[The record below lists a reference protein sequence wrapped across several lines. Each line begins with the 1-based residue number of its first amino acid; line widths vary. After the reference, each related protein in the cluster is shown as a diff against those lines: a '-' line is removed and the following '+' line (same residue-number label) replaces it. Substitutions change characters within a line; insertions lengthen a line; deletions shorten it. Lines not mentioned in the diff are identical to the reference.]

1 VEFAMKRTFL
11 AINFPKELKERLVK
25 LQKEL
30 SQYLPNV
37 RWVAADNL
45 HLTLVF
51 LGAINDLERNKVG
64 QVTQE
69 VLKDTEPF
77 LLQVKGLGVFPEP
90 KRVKV
95 LWAGV
100 FGNSALKLLNHL
112 LFRKLTQ
119 AGFKV
124 DEREFTAHIT
134 LGRMKAKPNREII
147 SFLLDKYKE
156 VRFGAFEVFSVE
168 IMESQLQRSGP
179 IYKVVEKIELKRFK
193 N

>member
-1 VEFAMKRTFL
+1 MKRTFL

-30 SQYLPNV
+30 SQYIPNV

-64 QVTQE
+64 QITQE
-69 VLKDTEPF
+69 VLKETEPF

-179 IYKVVEKIELKRFK
+179 IYRVVEKIELKSK
-193 N
+193 K

>member
-1 VEFAMKRTFL
+1 MRRFFI
-11 AINFPKELKERLVK
+11 AINLPPEVKDKLVK
-25 LQKEL
+25 LQKAL
-30 SQYLPNV
+30 SQYIPNV
-37 RWVAADNL
+37 RWVTADNL

-51 LGAINDLERNKVG
+51 LGAINDLERKKVG
-64 QVTQE
+64 QITQE
-69 VLKDTEPF
+69 VLKETEPF
-77 LLQVKGLGVFPEP
+77 SLQVKGLGVFPEP
-90 KRVKV
+90 KRVRI

-100 FGNSALKLLNHL
+100 FGNFALKLLNRL

-119 AGFKV
+119 AGFRV

-134 LGRMKAKPNREII
+134 LGRTKAKANREIV

-179 IYKVVEKIELKRFK
+179 IYRVVEKIELKRFK
-193 N
+193 NLDL

>member
-1 VEFAMKRTFL
+1 MRRFFI
-11 AINFPKELKERLVK
+11 AINLPPEVKDKLVK
-25 LQKEL
+25 LQKAL
-30 SQYLPNV
+30 SQYIPNV
-37 RWVAADNL
+37 RWVTADNL

-51 LGAINDLERNKVG
+51 LGAINDLERKKVG
-64 QVTQE
+64 QITQE
-69 VLKDTEPF
+69 VLKETEPF
-77 LLQVKGLGVFPEP
+77 SLQVKGLGVFPEP
-90 KRVKV
+90 KRVRI

-100 FGNSALKLLNHL
+100 FGDFALKLLNRL

-119 AGFKV
+119 AGFRV

-134 LGRMKAKPNREII
+134 LGRTKAKANREIV

-179 IYKVVEKIELKRFK
+179 IYRVVEKIELKRFK
-193 N
+193 NLDL